1 MLINLKE
8 ILTIADHDNIAI
20 GAFNT
25 PNLECINAVID
36 AAERLNV
43 PVIISHAELHE
54 DVAPLAKIGPV
65 MVQAAK
71 AAKVP
76 VCVHLDHCET
86 LDYMKQALELGF
98 TGVMYDGSTL
108 SYEENLENT
117 KKAVEIASKY
127 NCGVEAELGAMAARE
142 GGEAAVSGQ
151 TAVGEGVRAVAAA
164 GKAMAGKAMAGEGV
178 RAVAAA
184 GKAMAGKGRPFAP
197 TGPVYTDPDEAVEFC
212 KETKIDALAPSFG
225 TAHGIYKNKP
235 ILDFERV
242 KEISIRTR
250 LPLVMHGGSGVSP
263 EDYRKGIECG
273 LRKINYYSYM
283 AKAGTQAVIDK
294 LQAGNVLFFHDL
306 ALAAQKAMEED
317 VEKAMRVFAG
327 L

>member
-1 MLINLKE
+1 MDYACQNRLINLKE

-86 LDYMKQALELGF
+86 LSYMKQALELGF

-142 GGEAAVSGQ
+142 GGEAASGK
-151 TAVGEGVRAVAAA
+151 ALA
-164 GKAMAGKAMAGEGV
+164 GKAAS
-178 RAVAAA
+178 
-184 GKAMAGKGRPFAP
+184 GKGRPFAP

-212 KETKIDALAPSFG
+212 KETQIDALAPSFG

-263 EDYRKGIECG
+263 EDYRNGIECG

-294 LQAGNVLFFHDL
+294 LQEGNVLFFHDL

>member
-86 LDYMKQALELGF
+86 LSYMKQALELGF

-142 GGEAAVSGQ
+142 GGEAASGKVASGKAASGQ
-151 TAVGEGVRAVAAA
+151 AL
-164 GKAMAGKAMAGEGV
+164 AGEGGQ
-178 RAVAAA
+178 ATS
-184 GKAMAGKGRPFAP
+184 GKAASGKGRPFAP

-235 ILDFERV
+235 ILDFDRV